1 MTWHFARS
9 HRIAAV
15 VLVLAALGVVG
26 HAAAQEMVS
35 IRGSTVNMRAGP
47 GTDSEVLWELQR
59 GYPLQVVKRQGDWLE
74 VRDFEDDRGWVAR
87 SLVGRIP
94 HMIVKVDRANIR
106 SGPGARYRVI
116 GHVEYGELLRTLERR
131 ADWVRVRRSAGEI
144 GWIARSLLWGW

>member
-1 MTWHFARS
+1 MTRHFARS
-9 HRIAAV
+9 RRMAAA
-15 VLVLAALGVVG
+15 VLVLAALAVTGQAG
-26 HAAAQEMVS
+26 AQEMVS

-59 GYPLQVVKRQGDWLE
+59 GYPLQVVRRQGDWLE

-87 SLVGRIP
+87 SLVSRIP
-94 HMIVKVDRANIR
+94 HMVVKVDRANIR
-106 SGPGARYRVI
+106 SGPGARYRII

-131 ADWVRVRRSAGEI
+131 ADWVRVRRGAGEI